1 MKVAYVFLAFVLALS
16 LFAGCQHFTGK
27 TAGQTV
33 DDTAISA
40 DIKGKILKTPGLKT
54 MAIDVD
60 TFQGN
65 VTLSGAVASKEAE
78 QEAIR
83 LAQTTNGVK
92 SVRNNLH
99 IEPQM
104 AQPIIGK

>member
-1 MKVAYVFLAFVLALS
+1 MKVAYMFLACALALS

-33 DDTAISA
+33 DDSAISA
-40 DIKGKILKTPGLKT
+40 EVKGKILKTPGLKT

-60 TFQGN
+60 TFQGT
-65 VTLSGAVASKEAE
+65 VTLSGAVGTREAE

-92 SVRNNLH
+92 SVKNNLK

-104 AQPIIGK
+104 AQPLIGK

>member
-1 MKVAYVFLAFVLALS
+1 MKVVYVFLAFALAFS
-16 LFAGCQHFTGK
+16 LLAGCQHFTGK
-27 TAGQTV
+27 TAGQTI
-33 DDTAISA
+33 DDAAITA

-65 VTLSGAVASKEAE
+65 VTLSGAVAGKEAE

-83 LAQTTNGVK
+83 LARTTNGVK
-92 SVRNNLH
+92 SVKNNLH
-99 IEPQM
+99 VQPQM
-104 AQPIIGK
+104 TRPIIDK